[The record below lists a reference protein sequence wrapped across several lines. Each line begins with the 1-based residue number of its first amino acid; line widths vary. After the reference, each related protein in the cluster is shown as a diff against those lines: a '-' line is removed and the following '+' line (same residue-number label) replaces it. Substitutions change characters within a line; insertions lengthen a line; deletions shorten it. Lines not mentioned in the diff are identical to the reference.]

1 MGEGVKLYRH
11 FEQELLKIG
20 KLKRAWFTTFNLDI
34 SFFEKYI
41 LTAVLGSSY
50 FNLKIPQDYE
60 SLNESL
66 ANDLADLDGEK
77 VEVKVFYDF
86 RALMHTGRPKQTTLP
101 IYAVDV
107 KELRSKNKLRFNEGV
122 FHPKVCVFESYK
134 GEFWLLVS
142 SANLTFGGWS
152 KNRESFFL
160 EKITNY
166 EVAMEVSEFFKAVS
180 APFSELKNNLLFK
193 ELNNKKNFSEETS
206 NWQFSSS
213 FSEKKF
219 LEHILSH
226 NPTHFLRTWSPY
238 FAKDLDQ
245 LLKVHFSGVDQIE
258 IIPDKNI
265 NNKIRITQEA
275 YNVCLEMK
283 SLTFKQEKLHP
294 SALESLV
301 HAKVWLTNSILAIGS
316 WNMTQSGMNISDKR
330 NNNVEAGVIVQ
341 LNEDAF
347 AKVMQRANVS
357 DLIAPEHYKE
367 EELENEKEGLLN
379 SFTLTADVLINWDKL
394 TIELTHPTYELLIE
408 NSGQSSTICLPGLG
422 KIPIQQLK
430 NGISF
435 RQSTKSFLMDR
446 YFEIENDEKVL
457 FSGYLREAGLS
468 NRPTHRF
475 ETLDDYLKGWVLE
488 RPEDKKELHRL
499 NFNQE
504 DDIHGQ
510 ELFANSQQILS
521 GTGQNAWFTSFFAF
535 ECIANR
541 IKETISLSD
550 IERNKQLKLIG
561 RVLPGSLTELK
572 GHLSILSELY
582 LEDPKNFA
590 KSPIYLWFLIEKAN
604 QLITNFNSLIQL
616 ENEQIENINNLPW
629 EEILPKDLI
638 AQIGK
643 EKLHD
648 WKDYLMKKMMPAK

>member
-50 FNLKIPQDYE
+50 LNLKIPQDYE
-60 SLNESL
+60 TLNESL
-66 ANDLADLDGEK
+66 ANDLTDLDGEK

-160 EKITNY
+160 EKITNS

-180 APFSELKNNLLFK
+180 APFSELKNNQLFK

-206 NWQFSSS
+206 YWEFSSS
-213 FSEKKF
+213 FSDKKF
-219 LEHILSH
+219 LQHILPH
-226 NPTHFLRTWSPY
+226 NTTHFLRTWSPY
-238 FAKDLDQ
+238 FAKDLDL
-245 LLKVHFSGVDQIE
+245 LLKVHFSGVDQLE

-265 NNKIRITQEA
+265 NNKIRITHEA
-275 YNVCLEMK
+275 YKACLEME
-283 SLTFKQEKLHP
+283 SLSFKQEKLHP

-316 WNMTQSGMNISDKR
+316 WNMTQSGMNVSDKR
-330 NNNVEAGVIVQ
+330 NNNVEAGVIIQ
-341 LNEDAF
+341 LNEDDF
-347 AKVMQRANVS
+347 AKVKQQANVS

-379 SFTLTADVLINWDKL
+379 SFTLTAYVLINWDKL
-394 TIELTHPTYELLIE
+394 TIELTHPTYESLIE
-408 NSGQSSTICLPGLG
+408 NSSLNSTICLPGLG
-422 KIPIQQLK
+422 KVSIQQLK

-446 YFEIENDEKVL
+446 YFEIENDGKVL
-457 FSGYLREAGLS
+457 FSGYLRESGLS

-504 DDIHGQ
+504 EDIKGQ
-510 ELFANSQQILS
+510 ELFVNSQQILG

-541 IKETISLSD
+541 IKETISLPD
-550 IERNKQLKLIG
+550 KERNKQLKLIG

-572 GHLSILSELY
+572 GHLSNLSELY

-604 QLITNFNSLIQL
+604 QLITNFNSLIEI
-616 ENEQIENINNLPW
+616 ENEQIANIHNLPW
-629 EEILPKDLI
+629 DEILPKDLI
-638 AQIGK
+638 AQIGS
-643 EKLHD
+643 EKLHN
-648 WKDYLMKKMMPAK
+648 WKDYLIKKMMPSK

>member
-50 FNLKIPQDYE
+50 LNLKIPQDYE

-101 IYAVDV
+101 IYAIDV
-107 KELRSKNKLRFNEGV
+107 KELNSKNKLRFNEGV
-122 FHPKVCVFESYK
+122 FHPKVCILESYK

-160 EKITNY
+160 EKITNS
-166 EVAMEVSEFFKAVS
+166 EVALEVSQFFKTVS

-193 ELNNKKNFSEETS
+193 ELNNKKNFLEATS

-219 LEHILSH
+219 VEHILPY
-226 NPTHFLRTWSPY
+226 NTIPFLRTWSPY

-245 LLKVHFSGVDQIE
+245 LLKTHFSGVEEIE

-265 NNKIRITQEA
+265 NNKIRISQEA
-275 YNVCLEMK
+275 YAACLEMNG
-283 SLTFKQEKLHP
+283 LTFKQEKLHP
-294 SALESLV
+294 SVLESLV

-316 WNMTQSGMNISDKR
+316 WNMTKSGMNVSDKR
-330 NNNVEAGVIVQ
+330 NNNVEAGVIIQ
-341 LNEDAF
+341 LNKDAF
-347 AKVMQRANVS
+347 VKAMQQANVS

-367 EELENEKEGLLN
+367 EELENEKDGLLN
-379 SFTLTADVLINWDKL
+379 SFTVTADVLINWDKL
-394 TIELTHPTYELLIE
+394 IIELMHPTYELLLEKI
-408 NSGQSSTICLPGLG
+408 SQSSFISLPGLG

-430 NGISF
+430 TGISF

-446 YFEIENDEKVL
+446 YFEIENDGKIL
-457 FSGYLREAGLS
+457 FSGYLRESGLS

-475 ETLDDYLKGWVLE
+475 ESLDDYLKGWVLE

-499 NFNQE
+499 NFTQE
-504 DDIHGQ
+504 DDINGQ

-535 ECIANR
+535 ECIAHR
-541 IKETISLSD
+541 IKETIALKD
-550 IERNKQLKLIG
+550 KERNQQLKLIG

-572 GHLSILSELY
+572 GHLSNLSELY

-604 QLITNFNSLIQL
+604 QLIANFNSLIEI
-616 ENEQIENINNLPW
+616 ENEQIENIKNLPW
-629 EEILPKDLI
+629 DEILSKEII
-638 AQIGK
+638 AQVGTD
-643 EKLHD
+643 KLHD
-648 WKDYLMKKMMPAK
+648 WKDYLMKKMIPGK

>member
-1 MGEGVKLYRH
+1 MGEGIKLYRH
-11 FEQELLKIG
+11 LEQELLKIG

-50 FNLKIPQDYE
+50 LNLKIPQDYE

-66 ANDLADLDGEK
+66 ANDLSDLDGEK

-86 RALMHTGRPKQTTLP
+86 RALMHTGRPKQTTIP
-101 IYAVDV
+101 IYAIDV
-107 KELRSKNKLRFNEGV
+107 KELNSKNKLRFNDGV
-122 FHPKVCVFESYK
+122 FHPKVCLFESYK

-160 EKITNY
+160 EKIT
-166 EVAMEVSEFFKAVS
+166 ESDTATEVSQFFQAVS
-180 APFSELKNNLLFK
+180 KPFSELKNNQLFK
-193 ELNNKKNFSEETS
+193 ELKNKKNFSEETS
-206 NWQFSSS
+206 NWQFNSS

-219 LEHILSH
+219 LEHILPKNTS
-226 NPTHFLRTWSPY
+226 PFLRTWSPY

-245 LLKVHFSGVDQIE
+245 LLKTHFSGFEQLE
-258 IIPDKNI
+258 IVTYKNI

-275 YNVCLEMK
+275 YMACLDIE

-316 WNMTQSGMNISDKR
+316 WNMTKSGMNISETH
-330 NNNVEAGVIVQ
+330 NNNLEAGVIIQ
-341 LNEDAF
+341 LNEDDF
-347 AKVMQRANVS
+347 AEVMKHANVS
-357 DLIAPEHYKE
+357 NLTAPEHYKE
-367 EELENEKEGLLN
+367 EELENEKDGLLN

-394 TIELTHPTYELLIE
+394 IIELTHPSYESLIE
-408 NSGQSSTICLPGLG
+408 NIDQSTTICLPGLG
-422 KIPIQQLK
+422 KVPIQHLK
-430 NGISF
+430 EGISF

-446 YFEIENDEKVL
+446 YFEIENDGKIL
-457 FSGYLREAGLS
+457 FSGYLRESGLS

-499 NFNQE
+499 NFTQE
-504 DDIHGQ
+504 DDLNGQ
-510 ELFANSQQILS
+510 ELLENSQQILS

-541 IKETISLSD
+541 INETIALSD
-550 IERNKQLKLIG
+550 KERNKQLKLIG
-561 RVLPGSLTELK
+561 RVLPGSLSELK
-572 GHLSILSELY
+572 GHLSSLSELY
-582 LEDPKNFA
+582 LQDPKNFA

-604 QLITNFNSLIQL
+604 QLISNFNSLIQI
-616 ENEQIENINNLPW
+616 ESEQIEYIENLPW
-629 EEILPKDLI
+629 DEILPKEVLSE
-638 AQIGK
+638 IGTD
-643 EKLHD
+643 KLND
-648 WKDYLMKKMMPAK
+648 WKDYLIKKMIPVQ

>member
-1 MGEGVKLYRH
+1 M
-11 FEQELLKIG
+11 
-20 KLKRAWFTTFNLDI
+20 
-34 SFFEKYI
+34 
-41 LTAVLGSSY
+41 
-50 FNLKIPQDYE
+50 KIPQDYE

-160 EKITNY
+160 EKITNS

-219 LEHILSH
+219 LEHILPH

-245 LLKVHFSGVDQIE
+245 LLKVHFSGVDQLE

-275 YNVCLEMK
+275 YNACLEME

-341 LNEDAF
+341 LNEGAF
-347 AKVMQRANVS
+347 AKAMQQTNVS

-379 SFTLTADVLINWDKL
+379 SFT
-394 TIELTHPTYELLIE
+394 YESLIE
-408 NSGQSSTICLPGLG
+408 NSSQSSTICLPGLG

-446 YFEIENDEKVL
+446 YFEIENDGKVL

-504 DDIHGQ
+504 DDINGQ

-572 GHLSILSELY
+572 GHLSNLSELY

-643 EKLHD
+643 DKLHD
-648 WKDYLMKKMMPAK
+648 WKNYLMKKMIPSK

>member
-50 FNLKIPQDYE
+50 LNLKIPQDYE

-66 ANDLADLDGEK
+66 ANDLADLNGEK

-86 RALMHTGRPKQTTLP
+86 RALIHTGRPKQTTLP

-107 KELRSKNKLRFNEGV
+107 KEIRSKNKLRFNEGV

-152 KNRESFFL
+152 KNRECFFL
-160 EKITNY
+160 EKITNS
-166 EVAMEVSEFFKAVS
+166 ETAAKVSQFLQAVS
-180 APFSELKNNLLFK
+180 APFSELKNNPLFK
-193 ELNNKKNFSEETS
+193 ELNNKNNFSEETS
-206 NWQFSSS
+206 NWEFSSS

-219 LEHILSH
+219 LDYILPHYS
-226 NPTHFLRTWSPY
+226 THFLRTWSPY
-238 FAKDLDQ
+238 FAKDLDEI
-245 LLKVHFSGVDQIE
+245 LKVHFSGVDQLE

-265 NNKIRITQEA
+265 NNKIRITHETYKA
-275 YNVCLEMK
+275 CLEME

-316 WNMTQSGMNISDKR
+316 WNMTHSGMNLSDKR
-330 NNNVEAGVIVQ
+330 NNNVEAGVIIH
-341 LNEDAF
+341 LNNDTF
-347 AKVMQRANVS
+347 AKIMQQTTVS
-357 DLIAPEHYKE
+357 DLIAPEYYKE

-379 SFTLTADVLINWDKL
+379 SFTVTADLLIDWDKL
-394 TIELTHPTYELLIE
+394 TIELTHPTYETLIE
-408 NSGQSSTICLPGLG
+408 NCSLNSTICLPGLG
-422 KIPIQQLK
+422 KVPVQQLK

-435 RQSTKSFLMDR
+435 RKSTKSFLMDR
-446 YFEIENDEKVL
+446 FFEIENDGKVL
-457 FSGYLREAGLS
+457 FSGYLRETGLS
-468 NRPTHRF
+468 NRPSHRF

-488 RPEDKKELHRL
+488 RPEDKNELHRL

-504 DDIHGQ
+504 EDINGQ
-510 ELFANSQQILS
+510 ELFVNSQQILC

-535 ECIANR
+535 ECISKR
-541 IKETISLSD
+541 IKETISLPD
-550 IERNKQLKLIG
+550 KEKNKQLKLIG

-572 GHLSILSELY
+572 EHLSNLSKLY

-604 QLITNFNSLIQL
+604 QLITNFNSLIEI
-616 ENEQIENINNLPW
+616 ENEHIENIHNLPW
-629 EEILPKDLI
+629 DEFLPKELI
-638 AQIGK
+638 AEIGT
-643 EKLHD
+643 EKLD
-648 WKDYLMKKMMPAK
+648 NWKDYLIKKMIPSK